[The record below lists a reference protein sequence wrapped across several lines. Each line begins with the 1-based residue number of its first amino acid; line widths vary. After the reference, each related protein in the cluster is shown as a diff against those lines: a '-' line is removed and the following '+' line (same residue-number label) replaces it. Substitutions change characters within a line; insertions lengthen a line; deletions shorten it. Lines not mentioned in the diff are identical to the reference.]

1 MRFIIVMMVL
11 LLTPAPPAS
20 AEEMAAAPA
29 GGFSFRPP
37 AAGQRDWFPIMEFG
51 VALRPSFERVWNVGL
66 ARPVSNRLALG
77 GVVTITDDSGTT
89 IAAGPMGRINLGR
102 TVTLDIAPELL
113 VQGRRTRFLE
123 TENPSPDVQ
132 VQSIAVGKAPG
143 FALDAALM
151 LGDWGG
157 LFARTTLFPYGHVT
171 QTTYTRV
178 EPPGGGTTWQAQG
191 EERVDRH
198 GLATAHRF
206 GVRAGSYPGLG
217 LGLLAVVVSAV
228 VYETIEN

>member
-1 MRFIIVMMVL
+1 MRIFAGLAFL
-11 LLTPAPPAS
+11 LLALAPSAA

-37 AAGQRDWFPIMEFG
+37 TAGARNWFPIMEFG

-66 ARPVSNRLALG
+66 ARPVSDRLALG
-77 GVVTITDDSGTT
+77 GVATITDDSGTT
-89 IAAGPMGRINLGR
+89 LAVGPLGRINLGR
-102 TVTLDIAPELL
+102 AVTLDIAPQLL

-123 TENPSPDVQ
+123 TENPAPDMQ
-132 VQSIAVGKAPG
+132 VQSTAVGQAPG
-143 FALDAALM
+143 FALDATLM

-171 QTTYTRV
+171 RTTYTRV
-178 EPPGGGTTWQAQG
+178 ALPAGGTAWQAQG

-217 LGLLAVVVSAV
+217 LGLLAVAVSAV
-228 VYETIEN
+228 VYGTIEN